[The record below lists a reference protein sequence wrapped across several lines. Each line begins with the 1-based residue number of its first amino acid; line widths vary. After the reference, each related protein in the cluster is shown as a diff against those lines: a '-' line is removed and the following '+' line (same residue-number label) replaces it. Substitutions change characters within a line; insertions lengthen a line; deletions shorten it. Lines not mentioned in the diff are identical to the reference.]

1 MTDTEKRRLDETGFV
16 VLEDFMGPRLLRELR
31 DAVEALYAWEGDE
44 AGAEFKKE
52 PGCRRLANLADKGEV
67 FRRIMVEPRLLDYI
81 SAVLG
86 SDFKLS
92 SLNARSVDPQA
103 SDAQPLHADMG
114 AIADERG
121 YWVCNSVWML
131 DDFTPDNGPLRVVPG
146 SHRLR
151 QLPQDVLDDL
161 HAPHPDEVLVT
172 GKAGTVVVMNAHCWH
187 GGLANR
193 TARSRTAVHVFYAR
207 RDKPQQLYQKKFLR
221 PEVQAHLSPRQR
233 DILALDDPHND
244 LVSAEVAVRSGFLK

>member
-1 MTDTEKRRLDETGFV
+1 MRDDQRRSLI
-16 VLEDFMGPRLLRELR
+16 
-31 DAVEALYAWEGDE
+31 EGE
-44 AGAEFKKE
+44 RAGSEFKQE
-52 PGCRRLANLADKGEV
+52 SGCRRLANLVDKGDV
-67 FRRIMVEPRLLDYI
+67 FQRVIALPRLLEYVRH
-81 SAVLG
+81 VLG
-86 SDFKLS
+86 PEIKLS
-92 SLNARSVDPQA
+92 SLNVRSVDAHWPEG
-103 SDAQPLHADMG
+103 QPLHADMA

-146 SHRLR
+146 SHRLGK
-151 QLPQDVLDDL
+151 LPQDVLDDL
-161 HAPHPDEVLVT
+161 HAPNPDEVLTT
-172 GKAGTVVVMNAHCWH
+172 GKAGTVVVMNAHAWH

-193 TARSRTAVHVFYAR
+193 TSRSRTAVHVFYAR

-244 LVSAEVAVRSGFLK
+244 ELCAQATVLSGFMK